1 MDSLY
6 LLVPVSIVLVFIIG
20 AIFWWALNNRQFEA
34 LDEEGGMIL
43 KDVDFHEDPVI
54 KSDGRIE

>member
-6 LLVPVSIVLVFIIG
+6 LLVPVSIVLVFVIG
-20 AIFWWALNNRQFEA
+20 AVFWWALNNRQFDA

-43 KDVDFHEDPVI
+43 KDIDVPPT
-54 KSDGRIE
+54 SGRKE

>member
-20 AIFWWALNNRQFEA
+20 AIFWWALNNRQFDG

-43 KDVDFHEDPVI
+43 KDIDLPPR
-54 KSDGRIE
+54 SDDKV